1 MFLFLGECCIW
12 AFWLWV
18 FLGGGCS
25 GNCSSRDHQAGH
37 SRRLRSYL
45 GGASGSESVCL
56 GPWVPGIYP
65 EMVLILLI
73 PMLYNCVHLPCLQ
86 GIEGRVALW
95 SGWHNPGTSTPA
107 LGIFPQAFPP
117 PGGGPS
123 VDSFLFWLMCSAC
136 LSWGGHSPKLGAGIQ
151 ASGPGPSPATSP
163 AEDGRICSPHP
174 PLGRR
179 GLGCSLAGS
188 LKSYP
193 WHFIAHE
200 YTQMWPWWALMGA
213 PLPN

>member
-117 PGGGPS
+117 PGGGLLWTP
-123 VDSFLFWLMCSAC
+123 FFFGLCALLAC
-136 LSWGGHSPKLGAGIQ
+136 LGEATAQSWEQVSRPVDLVPVLPHLLLRM
-151 ASGPGPSPATSP
+151 
-163 AEDGRICSPHP
+163 AES
-174 PLGRR
+174 
-179 GLGCSLAGS
+179 A
-188 LKSYP
+188 
-193 WHFIAHE
+193 AHI
-200 YTQMWPWWALMGA
+200 L
-213 PLPN
+213 L